1 MSGFFEYFFNFSIVV
16 FRTKLNTVP
25 VCWKPWPFSWI
36 LLLKQLRIWLVLG
49 GFFCVFSQSETI
61 CNLHSCYKFALVL
74 ITEELHS
81 FLSQSEFS
89 NFFVYIVNHIT
100 LCAPHRSKK
109 SKKEKENKKKGY
121 EKFAEGY
128 SNFRVSPNQLEL
140 KVNPSNHWTA
150 SVKGK
155 KYS

>member
-1 MSGFFEYFFNFSIVV
+1 MHHTG
-16 FRTKLNTVP
+16 K
-25 VCWKPWPFSWI
+25 
-36 LLLKQLRIWLVLG
+36 
-49 GFFCVFSQSETI
+49 
-61 CNLHSCYKFALVL
+61 
-74 ITEELHS
+74 
-81 FLSQSEFS
+81 
-89 NFFVYIVNHIT
+89 
-100 LCAPHRSKK
+100 KK

-121 EKFAEGY
+121 EKFAEGD

>member
-1 MSGFFEYFFNFSIVV
+1 MLQV
-16 FRTKLNTVP
+16 FY
-25 VCWKPWPFSWI
+25 
-36 LLLKQLRIWLVLG
+36 
-49 GFFCVFSQSETI
+49 
-61 CNLHSCYKFALVL
+61 SCHKFALVL

-128 SNFRVSPNQLEL
+128 SNFRVSPNQLES

-155 KYS
+155 KFS